1 MQKAL
6 DVVAVRPPPEA
17 QRVRRDADFCPEGE
31 RKTRYTLPD
40 TLDSPS
46 PVGYRTRLSL
56 SVDEAKS
63 ALKLMALA
71 PPTAFGPREF
81 VTEQELFEEA
91 SLGILS
97 SRQSTNYRGHRQT
110 TVGPEESARVVELLR
125 AMGRHDALDGASMTH
140 IVLSRP
146 YRTPFTMLLTLTGH
160 RPLTSLLT
168 VPLRIWR
175 KRYRHACDIP
185 TIGYLQDLHVGVLAE
200 SLERGAV
207 LASSGRRRANV
218 FIGPFHRKEHSG
230 PLAELERLCG
240 LGPRDRA
247 RGWTVAL
254 VAQVGTAVDGE
265 AVDISGDTCRRLA
278 ANLLAFRSERIQ
290 PGVNAEDKAP
300 APYQVRQDMD
310 VPDEL
315 TVQVGRAGY
324 NAFHR
329 WTGLDR
335 DAAKDLLLL
344 DRIDVLTP
352 GGKERLRAVRKELN
366 DITDWVIRDMPLWAD
381 LPVGRAFSRNANRGR
396 KAFALT
402 GQRIYVAGLDRAAIS
417 AAGGDWQRSVRAL
430 GAAAARAAFY
440 AEVMGST
447 EIAEGCDLLAGVCL
461 MAGPVNQN
469 DIGKQCYGGEDLL
482 GPAFPGREP
491 TSLLVWSLKAKT
503 VADPVGN
510 EEQLLNAARKGALVD
525 LRPGPH
531 DVVTLR
537 RGGRPSPMRRRAGR
551 VNGERAF
558 FDQDNFVRSP
568 DGRDIPGNRGSAWP
582 SAWADEVLWGQ
593 GE

>member
-1 MQKAL
+1 MQKPL
-6 DVVAVRPPPEA
+6 HFVAVRPPPEA
-17 QRVRRDADFCPEGE
+17 QRVCREADFCPEGV

-56 SVDEAKS
+56 SVDEAKR
-63 ALKLMALA
+63 ALTLMSLA
-71 PPTAFGPREF
+71 PPTAFGPSESI
-81 VTEQELFEEA
+81 TERELFEEV
-91 SLGILS
+91 SLGVLS

-110 TVGPEESARVVELLR
+110 TVGPEDSARVADLLR
-125 AMGRHDALDGASMTH
+125 AMGCLGALDGASMTH

-160 RPLTSLLT
+160 RPLTSLWT

-218 FIGPFHRKEHSG
+218 FIGPFHRKEHPG

-240 LGPRDRA
+240 LDARDRA

-254 VAQVGTAVDGE
+254 VAQVGTAADGE
-265 AVDISGDTCRRLA
+265 GLDIPPATCRKLA

-290 PGVNAEDKAP
+290 PGVNAEEKAP
-300 APYQVRQDMD
+300 PPYQSRQDMD

-329 WTGLDR
+329 WTDLDR
-335 DAAKDLLLL
+335 DEAKDLLLL

-352 GGKERLRAVRKELN
+352 GGKERLRAVRKQLN

-402 GQRIYVAGLDRAAIS
+402 GQRIYVAGLDREAIS
-417 AAGGDWQRSVRAL
+417 AAGGDWRRSVRAL
-430 GAAAARAAFY
+430 GAAAARGAFY
-440 AEVMGST
+440 AEIMGST

-469 DIGKQCYGGEDLL
+469 DIGKQCYGGQDLL
-482 GPAFPGREP
+482 GPAFPGRDP

-531 DVVTLR
+531 EVVTLR
-537 RGGRPSPMRRRAGR
+537 RRGRPSPMRRRDGR
-551 VNGERAF
+551 VNAERAF
-558 FDQDNFVRSP
+558 SDQDNFVRSP
-568 DGRDIPGNRGSAWP
+568 GGRDIPGNRGSMWP
-582 SAWADEVLWGQ
+582 AAWAAEVLWGP